1 MFRSA
6 FHSVLAS
13 RLVAVMGL
21 SIILGGCAAAGPSA
35 AEWPPI
41 SKRWFDR
48 GDASFRQGDLEDA
61 EIASDN
67 ALRVTPEREEVRLLS
82 GRIALAKLDYAH
94 TVQIL
99 QGLESN
105 EARSLRGRA
114 YWYAGDIE
122 HAADELEKLVADP
135 EVRDPWAVEIA
146 KLARRGNGRKPFE
159 MSGGQVGVTDM
170 PRTGSTAMIVPLEIN
185 GEPGLGLIATGTAE
199 AVVDS
204 SGGAQAS
211 WVSLRFGER
220 VEVRDVP
227 ALAKDLS
234 GISRQVNAPIKILL
248 GVNLLRHLHP
258 TFDLIG
264 GQFVVRR
271 YEPLPPPVATTLKV
285 SYVRGGGM
293 LLRGAFGAEATAP
306 PASLL
311 VDTSIVYPVAL
322 DLGGWKKAGVAQ
334 SILRSVPGGGSMKS
348 GTVPLLK
355 LGAFELPSV
364 PALSGDEP
372 VKERE
377 TGLGIELDGLVGS
390 GLLANFRVTL
400 ADGGRTMWLE
410 DMPREAFAPMDPSLT
425 VPETPDDAPD
435 DAAEDVEAPPGKPGK
450 PVKRAPAKAA
460 AKSAAQAAATPAAKP
475 AAPAAAPV
483 APTKATPAKAAASG
497 AAPAPTKGTI
507 KP

>member
-6 FHSVLAS
+6 LGSVLSS
-13 RLVAVMGL
+13 RLLAVM
-21 SIILGGCAAAGPSA
+21 SSSVVIWGCAAAGPSQ
-35 AEWPPI
+35 AEWPPV
-41 SKRWFDR
+41 SKRWYDR

-61 EIASDN
+61 ESASEN
-67 ALRVTPEREEVRLLS
+67 ALRVTPDREEVRLLAA
-82 GRIALAKLDYAH
+82 RIALAKLEYAR
-94 TVQIL
+94 TL
-99 QGLESN
+99 QVTEGLESN

-114 YWYAGDIE
+114 YWYSGDVD

-135 EVRDPWAVEIA
+135 EVRDAWAVEIA
-146 KLARRGNGRKPFE
+146 KLARRGVGRKPFQL
-159 MSGGQVGVTDM
+159 SGGQVGVTDM
-170 PRTGSTAMIVPLEIN
+170 PRTGSTAMIVPLELN
-185 GEPGLGLIATGTAE
+185 GEPALGLIATGTAE

-204 SGGAQAS
+204 SAGGQPS
-211 WVSLRFGER
+211 WVSLRFGES

-248 GVNLLRHLHP
+248 GVNLLRHVHP

-271 YEPLPPPVATTLKV
+271 YEPPPPPVATTLKV

-293 LLRGAFGAEATAP
+293 LLRGAFGAEATAAQ
-306 PASLL
+306 ASLL

-322 DLGGWKKAGVAQ
+322 DAGGWKKAGVPM
-334 SILRSVPGGGSMKS
+334 SSLRAVPNGGSMKS

-364 PALSGDEP
+364 PALSGDDP

-377 TGLGIELDGLVGS
+377 QGLGIELDGLVGS

-410 DMPREAFAPMDPSLT
+410 DMPHEAFASLNI
-425 VPETPDDAPD
+425 PETPDDAP
-435 DAAEDVEAPPGKPGK
+435 EDTPEEEEAPAGKSGKPGAAK
-450 PVKRAPAKAA
+450 PAPAKPPPAA
-460 AKSAAQAAATPAAKP
+460 PASKPTAPATPAA
-475 AAPAAAPV
+475 V
-483 APTKATPAKAAASG
+483 LPTK
-497 AAPAPTKGTI
+497 PAPTTAPVKGAT

>member
-1 MFRSA
+1 MGS
-6 FHSVLAS
+6 SV
-13 RLVAVMGL
+13 
-21 SIILGGCAAAGPSA
+21 IIWGCAAAGQSEA
-35 AEWPPI
+35 DWPPI

-61 EIASDN
+61 ETASEN
-67 ALRVTPEREEVRLLS
+67 ALRVTPDREEVRLLA
-82 GRIALAKLDYAH
+82 GRIALAKLEYARAIQVLKGVD
-94 TVQIL
+94 T
-99 QGLESN
+99 N

-114 YWYAGDIE
+114 YWYSGDIDR
-122 HAADELEKLVADP
+122 AADELEKLVADP

-146 KLARRGNGRKPFE
+146 KLARRGGGRKPFE
-159 MSGGQVGVTDM
+159 MSGGELGITDM

-185 GEPGLGLIATGTAE
+185 GEPALGLIATGTAE

-204 SGGAQAS
+204 GSGAQPS

-271 YEPLPPPVATTLKV
+271 YEPPPPPVATTVKL
-285 SYVRGGGM
+285 SYVRGGAM
-293 LLRGAFGAEATAP
+293 MLRGAFGADASAVP
-306 PASLL
+306 VSLL
-311 VDTSIVYPVAL
+311 IDTSIVYPVAL
-322 DLGGWKKAGVAQ
+322 DAGGWKKAGVAA
-334 SILRSVPGGGSMKS
+334 SSLRSVPNGGALKQ

-355 LGAFELPSV
+355 LGAFELPNV
-364 PALSGDEP
+364 PGLSGDDP

-377 TGLGIELDGLVGS
+377 DGLGIELDGLIGS

-400 ADGGRTMWLE
+400 ADEGRTMWLE
-410 DMPREAFAPMDPSLT
+410 DMPHEAFEPSDLKI
-425 VPETPDDAPD
+425 PEIPDDAPGD
-435 DAAEDVEAPPGKPGK
+435 DTDAPDEEE
-450 PVKRAPAKAA
+450 APAK
-460 AKSAAQAAATPAAKP
+460 PGAKP
-475 AAPAAAPV
+475 AAGTKPTGAISKPAAAPK
-483 APTKATPAKAAASG
+483 APASAKA
-497 AAPAPTKGTI
+497 PN

>member
-1 MFRSA
+1 MFRS
-6 FHSVLAS
+6 VIAS
-13 RLVAVMGL
+13 RLSFLSRSASRSAAVL
-21 SIILGGCAAAGPSA
+21 CVSSVVWGCAAPGTAD

-61 EIASDN
+61 ESAAEN
-67 ALRVTPEREEVRLLS
+67 ALRVTPDREEVRLLA
-82 GRIALAKLDYAH
+82 GRIALAKLEYAR
-94 TVQIL
+94 TIQVL
-99 QGLESN
+99 KDVDSN

-114 YWYAGDIE
+114 YWYAGEIDK
-122 HAADELEKLVADP
+122 AADELEKLVADP

-146 KLARRGNGRKPFE
+146 KLARRGAGRKPFA
-159 MSGGQVGVTDM
+159 MTGGQVGVTDM

-199 AVVDS
+199 AVIDS
-204 SGGAQAS
+204 SGGGQPN
-211 WVSLRFGER
+211 WVSLRFGES

-248 GVNLLRHLHP
+248 GVNLLRHVHP

-271 YEPLPPPVATTLKV
+271 YEPPPPPVATTLKLT
-285 SYVRGGGM
+285 YVRGGGM
-293 LLRGAFGAEATAP
+293 LMRGAFGPEATAAQ
-306 PASLL
+306 ASLL

-322 DLGGWKKAGVAQ
+322 DSGGWKKAGVAA
-334 SILRSVPGGGSMKS
+334 SSLRSVPNGGSMKS

-377 TGLGIELDGLVGS
+377 DGLGIELDGLVGS

-410 DMPREAFAPMDPSLT
+410 DMPREAFAPSDPSLT
-425 VPETPDDAPD
+425 VPETPDEPEG
-435 DAAEDVEAPPGKPGK
+435 DAADEEDEAPPAKGGKPAAVK
-450 PVKRAPAKAA
+450 PAA
-460 AKSAAQAAATPAAKP
+460 APAKP
-475 AAPAAAPV
+475 AAPKP
-483 APTKATPAKAAASG
+483 ATPATLVPSKGG
-497 AAPAPTKGTI
+497 AA

>member
-6 FHSVLAS
+6 FNPLFAVRLAAAVTSSLLVL
-13 RLVAVMGL
+13 
-21 SIILGGCAAAGPSA
+21 GCAGAGGNAAD

-48 GDASFRQGDLEDA
+48 GDQSFRHGDLEDA
-61 EIASDN
+61 ESASEN
-67 ALRVTPEREEVRLLS
+67 ALRVTPDREEVRLLAA
-82 GRIALAKLDYAH
+82 RIALAKLEYAR
-94 TVQIL
+94 TIQVL

-114 YWYAGDIE
+114 YWYAGDVDK
-122 HAADELEKLVADP
+122 AADELERLVADP
-135 EVRDPWAVEIA
+135 EVRDAWAVEIA
-146 KLARRGNGRKPFE
+146 KLARRGSGRKPFQ
-159 MSGGQVGVTDM
+159 MSGAQVGVSDM
-170 PRTGSTAMIVPLEIN
+170 PRTGSTAMIVPLELN
-185 GEPGLGLIATGTAE
+185 GEPALGLIATGTAE

-204 SGGAQAS
+204 SGGAQS
-211 WVSLRFGER
+211 NWVSLRFGET

-271 YEPLPPPVATTLKV
+271 YEPPPPPVATTLKL

-293 LLRGAFGAEATAP
+293 LLHGAFGAEATSAQ
-306 PASLL
+306 ASLL

-322 DLGGWKKAGVAQ
+322 DAGGWKKAGVAP
-334 SILRSVPGGGSMKS
+334 SSLRSVPNGGAMKS

-364 PALSGDEP
+364 PGLSGDDP

-377 TGLGIELDGLVGS
+377 KGLDIELDGLVGS

-410 DMPREAFAPMDPSLT
+410 DMPREAFAPLSAALN
-425 VPETPDDAPD
+425 VPETPDDQSAD
-435 DAAEDVEAPPGKPGK
+435 DAVEDEVAPSKSGKAGAK
-450 PVKRAPAKAA
+450 P
-460 AKSAAQAAATPAAKP
+460 QAAP
-475 AAPAAAPV
+475 AAPAPASKAPSKAIPAAP
-483 APTKATPAKAAASG
+483 TT
-497 AAPAPTKGTI
+497 AAPAKGAL

>member
-1 MFRSA
+1 MLKSA
-6 FHSVLAS
+6 LGSVLAS
-13 RLVAVMGL
+13 RVVAVMGSSL
-21 SIILGGCAAAGPSA
+21 IIWGCGAAGQSGA
-35 AEWPPI
+35 DWPPI

-48 GDASFRQGDLEDA
+48 GDASFRQGDIDDA

-67 ALRVTPEREEVRLLS
+67 ALRVTPDREEVRLLA
-82 GRIALAKLDYAH
+82 GRIALAKLEYARAI
-94 TVQIL
+94 QIL
-99 QGLESN
+99 KGLTSN
-105 EARSLRGRA
+105 EAHSLRGRA
-114 YWYAGDIE
+114 FWYAGDVD

-135 EVRDPWAVEIA
+135 EVRDPWATEIA
-146 KLARRGNGRKPFE
+146 KLARVGAGRKPFE
-159 MSGGQVGVTDM
+159 MTGGEVGVTDM

-204 SGGAQAS
+204 SSGSQPS

-248 GVNLLRHLHP
+248 GVNLLRHIHP

-271 YEPLPPPVATTLKV
+271 YEPPPPPVATTVKLT
-285 SYVRGGGM
+285 YVRGGGM
-293 LLRGAFGAEATAP
+293 LMRGGFGADASA
-306 PASLL
+306 AQGSLL
-311 VDTSIVYPVAL
+311 VDTSVVYPVAL
-322 DLGGWKKAGVAQ
+322 DAGGWKKAGVAA
-334 SILRSVPGGGSMKS
+334 SSLRSVPNGGSLKQ

-355 LGAFELPSV
+355 LGAFDLPNV
-364 PALSGDEP
+364 PGLSGDEP

-377 TGLGIELDGLVGS
+377 DGLGIELDGLVGS

-410 DMPREAFAPMDPSLT
+410 DMPHEAFEPSDLKMPE
-425 VPETPDDAPD
+425 VPDEAPD
-435 DAAEDVEAPPGKPGK
+435 DGADIPDDDAKPAKPGAGK
-450 PVKRAPAKAA
+450 AGPAKAG
-460 AKSAAQAAATPAAKP
+460 PAKP
-475 AAPAAAPV
+475 AAAPGPKPQ
-483 APTKATPAKAAASG
+483 APPKAAS
-497 AAPAPTKGTI
+497 

>member
-1 MFRSA
+1 M
-6 FHSVLAS
+6 LAS
-13 RLVAVMGL
+13 RLVAVLG
-21 SIILGGCAAAGPSA
+21 SSVIIWGCAAGAPSE
-35 AEWPPI
+35 AEWPPV

-61 EIASDN
+61 ENASEN
-67 ALRVTPEREEVRLLS
+67 ALRVTPDREEVRLLA
-82 GRIALAKLDYAH
+82 GRIALAKLEYAR
-94 TVQIL
+94 TLQVT
-99 QGLESN
+99 QGLESA

-114 YWYAGDIE
+114 YWYSGDIE

-135 EVRDPWAVEIA
+135 EVRDAWAAEIA
-146 KLARRGNGRKPFE
+146 KLARRGVGRKPFQ

-170 PRTGSTAMIVPLEIN
+170 PRTNSTAMIVPLEIN
-185 GEPGLGLIATGTAE
+185 GEPALGLIATGTAE

-204 SGGAQAS
+204 SAGGQPS
-211 WVSLRFGER
+211 WVSLRFGEN

-248 GVNLLRHLHP
+248 GVNLLRHIRP

-285 SYVRGGGM
+285 NYVRGGGM
-293 LLRGAFGAEATAP
+293 LLRGAFGAEATSAQ
-306 PASLL
+306 ASFL

-322 DLGGWKKAGVAQ
+322 DSGGWKKAGVPA
-334 SILRSVPGGGSMKS
+334 SSLRAVPNGGTMRS

-377 TGLGIELDGLVGS
+377 QGLGIELDGLVGS

-410 DMPREAFAPMDPSLT
+410 DMPREAYAPNPSLNI
-425 VPETPDDAPD
+425 PETPD
-435 DAAEDVEAPPGKPGK
+435 EAPEDSPDEEEAPSSKPGKPG
-450 PVKRAPAKAA
+450 PAKPPAKPPAA
-460 AKSAAQAAATPAAKP
+460 ATKPAPAAATPAGVLPAKP
-475 AAPAAAPV
+475 APAAAP
-483 APTKATPAKAAASG
+483 AKPATKP
-497 AAPAPTKGTI
+497 
-507 KP
+507 

>member
-1 MFRSA
+1 M
-6 FHSVLAS
+6 
-13 RLVAVMGL
+13 AVM
-21 SIILGGCAAAGPSA
+21 SSSVVIWGCAAAGPSQ
-35 AEWPPI
+35 AEWPPV
-41 SKRWFDR
+41 SKRWYDR

-61 EIASDN
+61 ESASEN
-67 ALRVTPEREEVRLLS
+67 ALRVTPDREEVRLLAA
-82 GRIALAKLDYAH
+82 RIALAKLEYAR
-94 TVQIL
+94 TL
-99 QGLESN
+99 QVTEGLESN

-114 YWYAGDIE
+114 YWYSGDVD

-135 EVRDPWAVEIA
+135 EVRDAWAVEIA
-146 KLARRGNGRKPFE
+146 KLARRGVGRKPFQL
-159 MSGGQVGVTDM
+159 SGAQVGVTDM

-185 GEPGLGLIATGTAE
+185 GEPALGLIATGTAE

-204 SGGAQAS
+204 SAGGQPS
-211 WVSLRFGER
+211 WVSLRFGES

-271 YEPLPPPVATTLKV
+271 YEPPPPPVATTLKV

-293 LLRGAFGAEATAP
+293 LLRGAFGSEATAAQ
-306 PASLL
+306 ASLL

-322 DLGGWKKAGVAQ
+322 DSGGWKKAGVPA
-334 SILRSVPGGGSMKS
+334 SSLRAVPNGGSMKS

-364 PALSGDEP
+364 PALSGDDP

-377 TGLGIELDGLVGS
+377 QGLGIELDGLVGS

-410 DMPREAFAPMDPSLT
+410 DMPHEAFASLNI
-425 VPETPDDAPD
+425 PETPDDAP
-435 DAAEDVEAPPGKPGK
+435 EDTPEEEEAPAGKSGKPGAAK
-450 PVKRAPAKAA
+450 PAPAKPP
-460 AKSAAQAAATPAAKP
+460 PAAPATKP
-475 AAPAAAPV
+475 AAPATPAAVLPTKPAPTAAPV
-483 APTKATPAKAAASG
+483 KGATKP
-497 AAPAPTKGTI
+497 
-507 KP
+507 

>member
-1 MFRSA
+1 MSRIASRFSLA
-6 FHSVLAS
+6 SKFAS
-13 RLVAVMGL
+13 RLARPAVVL
-21 SIILGGCAAAGPSA
+21 CASVVIWGCAAPGAA
-35 AEWPPI
+35 EAEWPPI
-41 SKRWFDR
+41 SKRWYDR
-48 GDASFRQGDLEDA
+48 GDASYRQGDLEDA
-61 EIASDN
+61 ESASEN
-67 ALRVTPEREEVRLLS
+67 ALRVTPDREEVRLLA
-82 GRIALAKLDYAH
+82 GRIALAKLEYAR
-94 TVQIL
+94 TIQVL
-99 QGLESN
+99 QGLDSN

-146 KLARRGNGRKPFE
+146 KLARRGAGRKPFE
-159 MSGGQVGVTDM
+159 MTGGQVGVTDM

-185 GEPGLGLIATGTAE
+185 GEPALGLIATGTAE
-199 AVVDS
+199 AVIDS
-204 SGGAQAS
+204 SGGGQAN
-211 WVSLRFGER
+211 WVSLRFGES

-248 GVNLLRHLHP
+248 GVNLLRHVHA

-271 YEPLPPPVATTLKV
+271 YEPPPPPVATTLKLT
-285 SYVRGGGM
+285 YVRGGGM
-293 LLRGAFGAEATAP
+293 LLRGAFGPEATAAQ
-306 PASLL
+306 ASLL

-322 DLGGWKKAGVAQ
+322 DAGGWKKAGVAQ
-334 SILRSVPGGGSMKS
+334 SSLRSVPNGGSMKS

-364 PALSGDEP
+364 PGLVGDEP

-377 TGLGIELDGLVGS
+377 EGLGIELDGLVGS

-410 DMPREAFAPMDPSLT
+410 DMPREAFAPMDAALN
-425 VPETPDDAPD
+425 VPETPDDAPE
-435 DAAEDVEAPPGKPGK
+435 DAPEEEEPPPPVKGAKPGAK
-450 PVKRAPAKAA
+450 PAAAKPPAAPAKAVA
-460 AKSAAQAAATPAAKP
+460 PAKP
-475 AAPAAAPV
+475 AAPAA
-483 APTKATPAKAAASG
+483 
-497 AAPAPTKGTI
+497 PAPTKGGAT

>member
-6 FHSVLAS
+6 SGSVLAFRFT
-13 RLVAVMGL
+13 RLAAVTCSSL
-21 SIILGGCAAAGPSA
+21 IIWGCGAAGQTE
-35 AEWPPI
+35 AEWPPV
-41 SKRWFDR
+41 SKRWYDR

-61 EIASDN
+61 ESASEN
-67 ALRVTPEREEVRLLS
+67 ALRVTPDREEVRLLA
-82 GRIALAKLDYAH
+82 GRIALAKLEYAR
-94 TVQIL
+94 TLQVL

-114 YWYAGDIE
+114 YWYSGDIE

-135 EVRDPWAVEIA
+135 EVRDAWAVEIA
-146 KLARRGNGRKPFE
+146 KLARRGAGRKPFQ

-185 GEPGLGLIATGTAE
+185 GEPALGLIATGTAE

-204 SGGAQAS
+204 AAGGQPS
-211 WVSLRFGER
+211 WVSLRFGEN

-248 GVNLLRHLHP
+248 GVNLLRHVHP

-271 YEPLPPPVATTLKV
+271 YESPPPPVATTLKV
-285 SYVRGGGM
+285 NYVRGGGM
-293 LLRGAFGAEATAP
+293 LLRGAFGAEATAAQ
-306 PASLL
+306 ASLL
-311 VDTSIVYPVAL
+311 VDTSIVYPIAL
-322 DLGGWKKAGVAQ
+322 DAGGWKKAGVAE
-334 SILRSVPGGGSMKS
+334 SSLRSVPNGGSMKS

-355 LGAFELPSV
+355 LGAFELPGV
-364 PALSGDEP
+364 PALSGDQP

-377 TGLGIELDGLVGS
+377 EGLGIELDGLVGS

-410 DMPREAFAPMDPSLT
+410 DMPREAFQPNPALDIP
-425 VPETPDDAPD
+425 VTPDDAPG
-435 DAAEDVEAPPGKPGK
+435 DAVEEEEAPTGKPGK
-450 PVKRAPAKAA
+450 PGAAKPPPPKATTPAPAPAPA
-460 AKSAAQAAATPAAKP
+460 AKPPASTPPASTPAGMLPVKPATPAAKG
-475 AAPAAAPV
+475 AP
-483 APTKATPAKAAASG
+483 
-497 AAPAPTKGTI
+497 

>member
-248 GVNLLRHLHP
+248 GVNLLRHIHP

-306 PASLL
+306 SVSLL

-334 SILRSVPGGGSMKS
+334 SSLRSVPGGGSMKS

-435 DAAEDVEAPPGKPGK
+435 DAAEDVDAPPGKAGK
-450 PVKRAPAKAA
+450 PVKGAPAKAGAKNA
-460 AKSAAQAAATPAAKP
+460 APAAPTPAAKP
-475 AAPAAAPV
+475 AVPAPAPAAPAKG
-483 APTKATPAKAAASG
+483 APAKAAASG
-497 AAPAPTKGTI
+497 AAPAATKGTT

>member
-1 MFRSA
+1 MLRSA
-6 FHSVLAS
+6 LGSVLAS
-13 RLVAVMGL
+13 RLVAVIG
-21 SIILGGCAAAGPSA
+21 SSVIIWGCGATGQSE

-48 GDASFRQGDLEDA
+48 GDASFRQGDIDDA
-61 EIASDN
+61 EAASEN
-67 ALRVTPEREEVRLLS
+67 ALRVTPDREEVRLLA
-82 GRIALAKLDYAH
+82 GRIALAKLEYARAIQ
-94 TVQIL
+94 VL
-99 QGLESN
+99 KGLTSN
-105 EARSLRGRA
+105 EAHSLRGRA
-114 YWYAGDIE
+114 YWYSGDID

-135 EVRDPWAVEIA
+135 EVRDPWATEIA
-146 KLARRGNGRKPFE
+146 KLARLGAGRKPFE
-159 MSGGQVGVTDM
+159 MTGGEVGVTDM

-204 SGGAQAS
+204 SSGSQPS

-248 GVNLLRHLHP
+248 GVNLLRHIHP

-271 YEPLPPPVATTLKV
+271 YEPPPPPVATTVKL

-293 LLRGAFGAEATAP
+293 LLRGAFGADASA
-306 PASLL
+306 AQGSLL

-322 DLGGWKKAGVAQ
+322 DAGGWKKAGVAA
-334 SILRSVPGGGSMKS
+334 SSLRSVPNGGSLKQ

-355 LGAFELPSV
+355 LGAFDMPNV

-377 TGLGIELDGLVGS
+377 DGLGIELDGLVGS

-410 DMPREAFAPMDPSLT
+410 DMPHEAFEPSDLKMPD
-425 VPETPDDAPD
+425 VPDDAPD
-435 DAAEDVEAPPGKPGK
+435 EGDAPDDDADAPTGKAAKPG
-450 PVKRAPAKAA
+450 A
-460 AKSAAQAAATPAAKP
+460 AKPPAKP
-475 AAPAAAPV
+475 AAPA
-483 APTKATPAKAAASG
+483 KALN
-497 AAPAPTKGTI
+497 

>member
-1 MFRSA
+1 
-6 FHSVLAS
+6 
-13 RLVAVMGL
+13 
-21 SIILGGCAAAGPSA
+21 
-35 AEWPPI
+35 
-41 SKRWFDR
+41 
-48 GDASFRQGDLEDA
+48 
-61 EIASDN
+61 
-67 ALRVTPEREEVRLLS
+67 
-82 GRIALAKLDYAH
+82 
-94 TVQIL
+94 
-99 QGLESN
+99 
-105 EARSLRGRA
+105 
-114 YWYAGDIE
+114 
-122 HAADELEKLVADP
+122 
-135 EVRDPWAVEIA
+135 
-146 KLARRGNGRKPFE
+146 
-159 MSGGQVGVTDM
+159 
-170 PRTGSTAMIVPLEIN
+170 MIVPLEIN

-211 WVSLRFGER
+211 WVSLRFGEN

-248 GVNLLRHLHP
+248 GVNLLRHLRP

-271 YEPLPPPVATTLKV
+271 YEPPPPPVATTLKL

-293 LLRGAFGAEATAP
+293 LLRGAFGAEATSAS
-306 PASLL
+306 ASLL

-322 DLGGWKKAGVAQ
+322 DAGGWKKAGVAE
-334 SILRSVPGGGSMKS
+334 SSLRTVPNAGSMKS

-364 PALSGDEP
+364 PGLSGDEP

-377 TGLGIELDGLVGS
+377 QGLNIELDGLVGA

-410 DMPREAFAPMDPSLT
+410 DMPREAFAPSDLRM
-425 VPETPDDAPD
+425 PEVSDAPD
-435 DAAEDVEAPPGKPGK
+435 DAAEVPEEPEAPSGKPG
-450 PVKRAPAKAA
+450 AKAA
-460 AKSAAQAAATPAAKP
+460 PKAAPAAPKATLTAPKAAPTTPKTAPAAQAAPAPVK
-475 AAPAAAPV
+475 AAP
-483 APTKATPAKAAASG
+483 
-497 AAPAPTKGTI
+497 

>member
-1 MFRSA
+1 MLRSA
-6 FHSVLAS
+6 LRSLLVS
-13 RLVAVMGL
+13 RLIAVTCSSVVL
-21 SIILGGCAAAGPSA
+21 WGCGAAGQSEA
-35 AEWPPI
+35 DWPPM

-48 GDASFRQGDLEDA
+48 GDASFRQGDLDDA
-61 EIASDN
+61 ETASEN
-67 ALRVTPEREEVRLLS
+67 ALRVTPDREEVRLLA
-82 GRIALAKLDYAH
+82 GRIALAKLEYQR
-94 TVQIL
+94 TIQVL
-99 QGLESN
+99 KGLEST

-114 YWYAGDIE
+114 YWYAGEID
-122 HAADELEKLVADP
+122 HAADELERLVADP

-146 KLARRGNGRKPFE
+146 KLARQGSGRKPFE
-159 MSGGQVGVTDM
+159 MTGGLLATTDM
-170 PRTGSTAMIVPLEIN
+170 PRTGTAALIVPLEIN
-185 GEPGLGLIATGTAE
+185 GEPGLGLIATGEGE

-204 SGGAQAS
+204 ANGAQPS
-211 WVSLRFGER
+211 WISLRFGER

-227 ALAKDLS
+227 ARAKDLS

-271 YEPLPPPVATTLKV
+271 YEPPPPPVATTLKL

-293 LLRGAFGAEATAP
+293 LIRGAFGADASA
-306 PASLL
+306 AQCSLL

-322 DLGGWKKAGVAQ
+322 DSGGWKKAGVAQ
-334 SILRSVPGGGSMKS
+334 SSLRSVPNGGSLKQ

-355 LGAFELPSV
+355 LGAFDLPSV
-364 PALSGDEP
+364 PGLSGDEP

-377 TGLGIELDGLVGS
+377 EGLGIELDGLVGA

-410 DMPREAFAPMDPSLT
+410 DMPRQAVEGPDPALN
-425 VPETPDDAPD
+425 TPIEESDDAPD
-435 DAAEDVEAPPGKPGK
+435 DASDDEDAPSGKPGK
-450 PVKRAPAKAA
+450 PGAAKPAGAKPAA
-460 AKSAAQAAATPAAKP
+460 AAPAKP
-475 AAPAAAPV
+475 AAPAKAPN
-483 APTKATPAKAAASG
+483 
-497 AAPAPTKGTI
+497 

>member
-1 MFRSA
+1 MLKSA
-6 FHSVLAS
+6 LGSVLAS
-13 RLVAVMGL
+13 RLVAVIGSSVIAL
-21 SIILGGCAAAGPSA
+21 GCAAAGQSD

-48 GDASFRQGDLEDA
+48 GDASFRQGDLDDA
-61 EIASDN
+61 ESASEN
-67 ALRVTPEREEVRLLS
+67 ALRVTPDREEVRLLA
-82 GRIALAKLDYAH
+82 GRIALAKLEYAR
-94 TVQIL
+94 TIQVL

-114 YWYAGDIE
+114 YWYAGEIDK
-122 HAADELEKLVADP
+122 AADELERLVADP

-146 KLARRGNGRKPFE
+146 KLARRGAGRKPFE
-159 MSGGQVGVTDM
+159 MSGGQVGITDM

-204 SGGAQAS
+204 SGGGQAS
-211 WVSLRFGER
+211 WVSLRFGEN

-248 GVNLLRHLHP
+248 GVNLLRHVHP

-271 YEPLPPPVATTLKV
+271 YEPPPPPVATTLKL

-293 LLRGAFGAEATAP
+293 LLRGAFGAEATAA

-311 VDTSIVYPVAL
+311 VDTSIVYPLAL
-322 DLGGWKKAGVAQ
+322 DAGGWKKAGVAQ
-334 SILRSVPGGGSMKS
+334 SSLRSVPNGGAMKS

-364 PALSGDEP
+364 PGLSGDEP

-377 TGLGIELDGLVGS
+377 QGLGIELDGLVGS

-400 ADGGRTMWLE
+400 ADAGRTMWLE

-425 VPETPDDAPD
+425 VPETPDDAPE
-435 DAAEDVEAPPGKPGK
+435 DAPDEEEAPTGKPGK
-450 PVKRAPAKAA
+450 PG
-460 AKSAAQAAATPAAKP
+460 AAKP
-475 AAPAAAPV
+475 GAAKPPASKPA
-483 APTKATPAKAAASG
+483 ATPAKALVPAKPAPAQQPA
-497 AAPAPTKGTI
+497 AAPAKGATK
-507 KP
+507 P

>member
-1 MFRSA
+1 MGS
-6 FHSVLAS
+6 SVI
-13 RLVAVMGL
+13 VW
-21 SIILGGCAAAGPSA
+21 GCAAGSGGSGAD
-35 AEWPPI
+35 WPPI

-48 GDASFRQGDLEDA
+48 GDASFRQGDLDDA

-67 ALRVTPEREEVRLLS
+67 ALRVTPEREEVRLLA
-82 GRIALAKLDYAH
+82 GRIALAKLEYAR
-94 TVQIL
+94 VL
-99 QGLESN
+99 QVLNGLDST

-114 YWYAGDIE
+114 YWYSGDVD

-135 EVRDPWAVEIA
+135 EVRDPWATEIA
-146 KLARRGNGRKPFE
+146 KLARRGTGRKPFE
-159 MSGGQVGVTDM
+159 MSGGEVGVTDM

-185 GEPGLGLIATGTAE
+185 GEPGLGLVATGMAE

-204 SGGAQAS
+204 SAGAQAN

-248 GVNLLRHLHP
+248 GVNLLRHLHT

-271 YEPLPPPVATTLKV
+271 YEPPPPPVATTLKL

-293 LLRGAFGAEATAP
+293 LVRGAFGADAAAQP
-306 PASLL
+306 CSLL
-311 VDTSIVYPVAL
+311 VDTSIVYPLAL
-322 DLGGWKKAGVAQ
+322 DASGWKKAGVPLSA
-334 SILRSVPGGGSMKS
+334 LRSVPNGGSMKS

-355 LGAFELPSV
+355 LGAYEVPNV
-364 PALSGDEP
+364 PALAGDEP
-372 VKERE
+372 IKERE
-377 TGLGIELDGLVGS
+377 DGLGVQLDGLIGS

-400 ADGGRTMWLE
+400 ADAGRTMWLE
-410 DMPREAFAPMDPSLT
+410 EMPRAAFAPLDPALT
-425 VPETPDDAPD
+425 VPETPDDAPGSDDAVDD
-435 DAAEDVEAPPGKPGK
+435 DAAPAGKTGKPGAAK
-450 PVKRAPAKAA
+450 PSSAKPAPAKA
-460 AKSAAQAAATPAAKP
+460 PAAVK
-475 AAPAAAPV
+475 AAP
-483 APTKATPAKAAASG
+483 
-497 AAPAPTKGTI
+497 

>member
-6 FHSVLAS
+6 LGSVLAS
-13 RLVAVMGL
+13 RLLAVMG
-21 SIILGGCAAAGPSA
+21 SSVVIWGCAAGGPSQ
-35 AEWPPI
+35 AEWPPV

-61 EIASDN
+61 ESASEN
-67 ALRVTPEREEVRLLS
+67 ALRVTPDREEVRLLAA
-82 GRIALAKLDYAH
+82 RIALAKLEYAR
-94 TVQIL
+94 TL
-99 QGLESN
+99 QVTEGLESN

-114 YWYAGDIE
+114 YWYSGDID

-135 EVRDPWAVEIA
+135 EVRDAWAVEIA
-146 KLARRGNGRKPFE
+146 KLARRGVGRKPFQ

-185 GEPGLGLIATGTAE
+185 GEPALGLIATGTAE

-204 SGGAQAS
+204 SAGGQPS
-211 WVSLRFGER
+211 WVSLRFGEN

-248 GVNLLRHLHP
+248 GVNLLRHVHP

-271 YEPLPPPVATTLKV
+271 YEPPPPPIATTVKL

-293 LLRGAFGAEATAP
+293 LLRGSFGAEATAAQ
-306 PASLL
+306 ASLL

-322 DLGGWKKAGVAQ
+322 DSGGWKKAGVPA
-334 SILRSVPGGGSMKS
+334 SSLRSVPNAGSMKS

-355 LGAFELPSV
+355 LGAFELPGV
-364 PALSGDEP
+364 PALSGDDP

-377 TGLGIELDGLVGS
+377 KGLDIELDGLVGS

-410 DMPREAFAPMDPSLT
+410 DMPHEAFAPSNLNI
-425 VPETPDDAPD
+425 PETPDDAP
-435 DAAEDVEAPPGKPGK
+435 EEAPEEEEASPAGKAGKPGTGK
-450 PVKRAPAKAA
+450 PAA
-460 AKSAAQAAATPAAKP
+460 AKPAPAGAAAKPVAPAAPATPAAVLPTKP
-475 AAPAAAPV
+475 APASAPAKGA
-483 APTKATPAKAAASG
+483 TKP
-497 AAPAPTKGTI
+497 
-507 KP
+507 

>member
-1 MFRSA
+1 MLRSA
-6 FHSVLAS
+6 SGSVLAS
-13 RLVAVMGL
+13 RLVAVIG
-21 SIILGGCAAAGPSA
+21 SSVIIWGCGAAGQSEA
-35 AEWPPI
+35 DWPPI

-48 GDASFRQGDLEDA
+48 GDASFRQGDIDDA
-61 EIASDN
+61 ETASEN
-67 ALRVTPEREEVRLLS
+67 ALRVTPDREEVRLLA
-82 GRIALAKLDYAH
+82 GRIALAKLEYARAIQ
-94 TVQIL
+94 VL
-99 QGLESN
+99 KGLTSN
-105 EARSLRGRA
+105 EAHSLRGRA
-114 YWYAGDIE
+114 YWYAGDVD

-135 EVRDPWAVEIA
+135 EVRDPWATEIA
-146 KLARRGNGRKPFE
+146 KLARLGVGRKPFE
-159 MSGGQVGVTDM
+159 MTGGEVGVTDM

-199 AVVDS
+199 AVIDS
-204 SGGAQAS
+204 SSGSQPS

-248 GVNLLRHLHP
+248 GVNLLRHIHP

-271 YEPLPPPVATTLKV
+271 YEPPPPPVATTVKL

-293 LLRGAFGAEATAP
+293 LLRGAFGADATA
-306 PASLL
+306 AQGSLL

-322 DLGGWKKAGVAQ
+322 DAGGWKKAGVAA
-334 SILRSVPGGGSMKS
+334 SSLRSVPNGGSLKQ

-355 LGAFELPSV
+355 LGAFDLPNV

-377 TGLGIELDGLVGS
+377 DGLGIELDGLVGS

-410 DMPREAFAPMDPSLT
+410 DMPHEAFEPSDLKMPD
-425 VPETPDDAPD
+425 VPDDAPD
-435 DAAEDVEAPPGKPGK
+435 DSDAPDEDEAPTGKPGK
-450 PVKRAPAKAA
+450 PGA
-460 AKSAAQAAATPAAKP
+460 AKPGVAKPIAPPTAKPATPAAAKP
-475 AAPAAAPV
+475 ATP
-483 APTKATPAKAAASG
+483 PTTPN
-497 AAPAPTKGTI
+497 

>member
-1 MFRSA
+1 
-6 FHSVLAS
+6 
-13 RLVAVMGL
+13 
-21 SIILGGCAAAGPSA
+21 
-35 AEWPPI
+35 
-41 SKRWFDR
+41 
-48 GDASFRQGDLEDA
+48 
-61 EIASDN
+61 
-67 ALRVTPEREEVRLLS
+67 
-82 GRIALAKLDYAH
+82 
-94 TVQIL
+94 
-99 QGLESN
+99 
-105 EARSLRGRA
+105 
-114 YWYAGDIE
+114 
-122 HAADELEKLVADP
+122 
-135 EVRDPWAVEIA
+135 
-146 KLARRGNGRKPFE
+146 
-159 MSGGQVGVTDM
+159 M

-185 GEPGLGLIATGTAE
+185 GEPALGLIATGTAE

-204 SGGAQAS
+204 SAGGQPS
-211 WVSLRFGER
+211 WVSLRFGEN

-271 YEPLPPPVATTLKV
+271 YEPPPPPVATTLKV

-293 LLRGAFGAEATAP
+293 LLRGAFGAEATAAQ
-306 PASLL
+306 ASLL

-322 DLGGWKKAGVAQ
+322 DSGGWKKAGVAA
-334 SILRSVPGGGSMKS
+334 SSLRAVPNGGSMKS

-364 PALSGDEP
+364 PALSGDDP

-377 TGLGIELDGLVGS
+377 QGLGIELDGLVGS

-410 DMPREAFAPMDPSLT
+410 DMPREAFAPNPALNI
-425 VPETPDDAPD
+425 PETPDDAPE
-435 DAAEDVEAPPGKPGK
+435 DAPEEEEAPAGQARQARRGKARRRQAARPA
-450 PVKRAPAKAA
+450 APA
-460 AKSAAQAAATPAAKP
+460 TKP
-475 AAPAAAPV
+475 AAPATPAAV
-483 APTKATPAKAAASG
+483 LPTK
-497 AAPAPTKGTI
+497 PAPTTAPAKGAT